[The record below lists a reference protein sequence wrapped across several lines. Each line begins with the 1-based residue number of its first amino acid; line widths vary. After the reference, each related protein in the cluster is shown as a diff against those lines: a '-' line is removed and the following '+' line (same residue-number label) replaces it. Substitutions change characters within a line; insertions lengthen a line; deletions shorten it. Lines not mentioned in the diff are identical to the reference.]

1 MTKRPDFRKASA
13 SGRDLAVEILYTC
26 DQDGAFAHAAW
37 SRALSGRNLDA
48 RERRLGMELAFGSIR
63 RKKTLDWCIA
73 RAAGRS
79 MQDSIRWRSL
89 LRISTYQLLFMS
101 RIPPH
106 AAVSSR

>member
-13 SGRDLAVEILYTC
+13 GGRDLAVEILYTC

-79 MQDSIRWRSL
+79 MQDVDPLAHSL

-101 RIPPH
+101 RIPAH
-106 AAVSSR
+106 AAVS